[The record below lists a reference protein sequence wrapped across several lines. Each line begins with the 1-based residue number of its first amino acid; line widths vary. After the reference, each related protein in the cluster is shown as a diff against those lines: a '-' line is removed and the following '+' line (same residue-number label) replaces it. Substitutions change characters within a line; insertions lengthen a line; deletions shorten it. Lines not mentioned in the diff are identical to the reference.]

1 VQHHLQYKEKNNG
14 EFIVTHTSTTPLLD
28 QINEPQDMRD
38 LSSDQLAQLADE
50 LRSETINAVSVT
62 GGHLG
67 AGLGVVE
74 LTVAIHHV
82 FNTPD
87 DRLIWD
93 VGHQCYPHKILTGRR
108 DRIRTLRQP
117 GGLSG
122 FTKRVESEYDP
133 FGAAHSSTS
142 ISAGLG
148 MAVGRDLQGRTNN
161 VISVI
166 GDGSMSAG
174 MAYEAMNNAG
184 AMDSRQIVILN
195 DNDMSIAPPVGAM
208 SAYLSRLLS
217 GPSYRNM
224 RELMKQIAAKLPDP
238 LERTAKRAEEFAR
251 GMVTGGT
258 LFEEL
263 GFYYVGPIDGHNLD
277 HLIPVLKNSRDAANG
292 PILIHCVTQ
301 KGKGYAPAE
310 AAADK
315 YHGVSKFDVVT
326 GAQTKAIPNAPS
338 YTKVF
343 ANSLIAEAKKDDK
356 IVAVTAAMPD
366 GTGLDQFAKEFADR
380 CFDVGIAEQHAVT
393 FAAGMATEGL
403 KPFVAIYS
411 TFLQRAYD
419 QVVHDVAL
427 QNLPVRFAIDR
438 AGLVGADGATHAGSF
453 DTTFLA
459 TLPNMVVM
467 AAADE
472 AELTHMVAT
481 AAAYNAGPISFR
493 YPRGEGVGVDL
504 PAEGEVLEIG
514 KGRIVKTGN
523 KIAIL
528 SFGTRLEEATKAAET
543 LDSMG
548 LSTTVADARFCKPL
562 DEGLIRDLAAT
573 HDVLV
578 TVEEG
583 SVGGFGSHVM
593 QFLAMNGLLDK
604 GLKVRP
610 LCMSDLYIDQDKIE
624 KMYDLAGINA
634 EQIVETAQSALN
646 IKIDKTTNIS
656 AI

>member
-1 VQHHLQYKEKNNG
+1 MATE
-14 EFIVTHTSTTPLLD
+14 TSPTPLLD
-28 QINEPQDMRD
+28 QVNEPKDMRQF
-38 LSSDQLAQLADE
+38 SIEQLIQLADE

-108 DRIRTLRQP
+108 DRIRTLRQEN
-117 GGLSG
+117 GLSG
-122 FTKRVESEYDP
+122 FTKRAESPYDP

-148 MAVGRDLQGRTNN
+148 MAVGRDLQGRNNN

-184 AMDSRQIVILN
+184 AMDARQIVILN

-224 RELMKQIAAKLPDP
+224 RELMKQIASKLPDP

-251 GMVTGGT
+251 GMMTGGT
-258 LFEEL
+258 LFEEM
-263 GFYYVGPIDGHNLD
+263 GFYYVGPIDGHNLE
-277 HLIPVLKNSRDAANG
+277 HLIPVLKNARDSENG

-310 AAADK
+310 AADDK
-315 YHGVSKFDVVT
+315 YHGVAKFDVIT
-326 GAQTKAIPNAPS
+326 GAQAKAIPNAPS
-338 YTKVF
+338 YTNIF
-343 ANSLIAEAKKDDK
+343 ANSLISEARKDSA
-356 IVAVTAAMPD
+356 IVAVTAAMPE
-366 GTGLDQFAKEFADR
+366 GTGLDLFAKEFPKR

-419 QVVHDVAL
+419 QIVHDVAL

-453 DTTFLA
+453 DTAYLA

-467 AAADE
+467 APADE
-472 AELTHMVAT
+472 AELVHMVAT
-481 AAAYNAGPISFR
+481 ATAYDDGPISFR

-504 PAEGEVLEIG
+504 PEVGDILEIG
-514 KGRIVKTGN
+514 KGRIVKEGS
-523 KIAIL
+523 KVAIL
-528 SFGTRLEEATKAAET
+528 SFGTRLEEALKAAEA

-562 DEGLIRDLAAT
+562 DEDLIRDLASH
-573 HDVLV
+573 HDLLI
-578 TVEEG
+578 TIEEG
-583 SVGGFGSHVM
+583 SMGGFGSHVM
-593 QFLAMNGLLDK
+593 QFLAMNGLLDN

-610 LCMSDLYIDQDKIE
+610 LCMADTYIDQANIK
-624 KMYDLAGINA
+624 KMYDIAGLNADQIINVA
-634 EQIVETAQSALN
+634 SHALGTASQEIPN
-646 IKIDKTTNIS
+646 IT
-656 AI
+656 A